1 MSNKKV
7 AKIDI
12 VKAIAK
18 VSFSTLAAIGSSTG
32 NPLLAGLA
40 AIPAAGLVSHD
51 ILGDQLAK
59 LTSQK
64 ENYLEI
70 PPPPWW
76 EHDIRTWQNLC
87 AEIENHLPQILEY
100 MQEKMQQEQQ
110 IMTRE
115 VVRQIF
121 VEALTLQHLTWEYD
135 VEQKRRVGEF
145 LAGSILQKLDEVLQ
159 PVIEHLQRE
168 GMLIDERRTA
178 LHTEQTVRVLEQ
190 IHEQVRSVAQ
200 PHALNDEEIA
210 TLRKQYYES
219 LYRLWKTLD
228 FKGIRYIDMNRPIS
242 IPLTDVFIVPDVL
255 SGVPTDETLEQ
266 ETEEFRYGS
275 RTKVKRPPQQRESL
289 VAVLAKYRRLVLL
302 GDPGSGKSTLLLYLL
317 LQLVQGSDT
326 FAATFP
332 QMADLAAIVPLHIR
346 LAAFADVLLSN
357 APGTR
362 SLEDFFPLYLRDNYL
377 GPYVPFVQ
385 LQLERGNLFLLL
397 DGLDEIPDPALRMQV
412 VRHIEMF
419 TQAHAANRFLVTSR
433 IVGYKEAALSYE
445 YQPYTLAEFSED
457 QVKTFTQHWCPAY
470 ERWAKGTGELHALE
484 DTATKEAEKLFRA
497 TQSRPAVRR
506 LAGKPLL
513 LTILAL
519 LQRQGIEL
527 PSHRIELFE
536 LCAMTL
542 LDTWVKARGQSIQ
555 LSKHEPRRG
564 VA

>member
-326 FAATFP
+326 FAAT
-332 QMADLAAIVPLHIR
+332 
-346 LAAFADVLLSN
+346 
-357 APGTR
+357 
-362 SLEDFFPLYLRDNYL
+362 
-377 GPYVPFVQ
+377 
-385 LQLERGNLFLLL
+385 
-397 DGLDEIPDPALRMQV
+397 
-412 VRHIEMF
+412 
-419 TQAHAANRFLVTSR
+419 
-433 IVGYKEAALSYE
+433 
-445 YQPYTLAEFSED
+445 
-457 QVKTFTQHWCPAY
+457 
-470 ERWAKGTGELHALE
+470 
-484 DTATKEAEKLFRA
+484 
-497 TQSRPAVRR
+497 
-506 LAGKPLL
+506 
-513 LTILAL
+513 
-519 LQRQGIEL
+519 
-527 PSHRIELFE
+527 
-536 LCAMTL
+536 
-542 LDTWVKARGQSIQ
+542 
-555 LSKHEPRRG
+555 
-564 VA
+564 